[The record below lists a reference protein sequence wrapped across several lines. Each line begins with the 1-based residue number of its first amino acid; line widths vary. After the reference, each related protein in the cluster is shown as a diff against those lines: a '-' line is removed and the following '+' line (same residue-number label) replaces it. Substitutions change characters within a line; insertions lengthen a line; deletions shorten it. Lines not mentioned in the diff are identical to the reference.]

1 MKILLTI
8 IILSTYFYS
17 VTSAH
22 ALTFSKAKV
31 QLKKI
36 YADYP
41 TSFYCGCDIKYVS
54 NKKLVPDW
62 YSCQY
67 TPRKQPKRAAR
78 IEFEHVVPASE
89 FGHQR
94 MCWQN
99 GGRKNCTKTD
109 DIFSEMEGDLHNL
122 VPAIGEVNGDRSN
135 YKFSMIAGEERL
147 YGQCDAEVDFKR
159 RIFEPPSNVQGDIAR
174 TYRYFSYQYGLKI
187 SNKQQKLFNA
197 WNKTDPVDT
206 KECLI
211 HTKKARIQGNVNP
224 FVAKYCNDLR
234 YK

>member
-17 VTSAH
+17 VPNGH

-36 YADYP
+36 YTEYP
-41 TSFYCGCDIKYVS
+41 TSFYCGCEIRYITK
-54 NKKLVPDW
+54 KKLVPKW
-62 YSCQY
+62 ESCHY

-78 IEFEHVVPASE
+78 IEFEHVVPAHE

-109 DIFSEMEGDLHNL
+109 ETFSQMEGDLHNL
-122 VPAIGEVNGDRSN
+122 VPAVGEVNGDRSN
-135 YKFSMIAGEERL
+135 YKYSMIPGEKRV

-159 RIFEPPSNVQGDIAR
+159 RIFEPAPNVQGDIAR
-174 TYRYFSYQYGLKI
+174 IYRYFAYQYNLNI
-187 SNKQQKLFNA
+187 SKKQQQLFNA
-197 WNKTDPVDT
+197 WNKTDPVDLQ
-206 KECLI
+206 ECAI
-211 HTKKARIQGNVNP
+211 HSAKASIQGNINP
-224 FVAKYCNDLR
+224 FVAKDCADLEV
-234 YK
+234 K